1 MPILALKFIVD
12 GTAEVMMHPARFQIL
27 QYLRESKDAPLF
39 VDQISK
45 AKGIHPRMVSH
56 HLDVLQEQGL
66 IESRYEMKKVDGSNR
81 EVSVRLC
88 RATDKATKVLADIQD
103 SMRLDKEKGS

>member
-27 QYLRESKDAPLF
+27 QYLREAKEPQF
-39 VDQISK
+39 VDQIAR

-56 HLDVLQEQGL
+56 HLDILQEQELVG
-66 IESRYEMKKVDGSNR
+66 SKYEMVKVNGSNR
-81 EVSVRLC
+81 EVTVRRC
-88 RATDKATKVLADIQD
+88 WATDRAAKVLLDI
-103 SMRLDKEKGS
+103 